1 MTMKKI
7 ISVLAMALL
16 VIGAAQAQNQVRN
29 MVIRQNDG
37 QALRFNTANIEEVT
51 FEEVAV
57 PTTVEGAEAMLVGY
71 WRACFDFGSMYDYD
85 IEGLYMVITEDLTV
99 YSVYKIANTVSDE
112 DYAEY
117 AGKYLAT
124 DDDIV
129 IVNSEDPTMATFSH
143 WATFIKNL
151 QENSFIEVDE
161 DDESIYFLYER
172 VEPFEYIIPDY
183 GLMKKGLMKNGLMKK

>member
-1 MTMKKI
+1 
-7 ISVLAMALL
+7 MALL

-57 PTTVEGAEAMLVGY
+57 PTTVEEAEAMLVGY
-71 WRACFDFGSMYDYD
+71 WRVCFDFGSMYD

-99 YSVYKIANTVSDE
+99 YSVYKIANTASDE

-161 DDESIYFLYER
+161 DDESNYFMYER
-172 VEPFEYIIPDY
+172 VEPFEYIIPEDD
-183 GLMKKGLMKNGLMKK
+183 

>member
-57 PTTVEGAEAMLVGY
+57 PTTVEEAEAMLVGY
-71 WRACFDFGSMYDYD
+71 WRVCFDFGSYD

-112 DYAEY
+112 DYADY

-151 QENSFIEVDE
+151 QENSFIEVDGY
-161 DDESIYFLYER
+161 DESNYFIYER
-172 VEPFEYIIPDY
+172 VEPFEYVIPDY
-183 GLMKKGLMKNGLMKK
+183 GLMKNGLMKNGLMKK

>member
-1 MTMKKI
+1 MKKI

-37 QALRFNTANIEEVT
+37 QKLRFNTANIEEVT

-57 PTTVEGAEAMLVGY
+57 PTTVEEAEAMLVGY
-71 WRACFDFGSMYDYD
+71 WRVCFDFGSMYD

-151 QENSFIEVDE
+151 QENSFIEAEE
-161 DDESIYFLYER
+161 DDESNYFMYER
-172 VEPFEYIIPDY
+172 VEPFEYVIPDY